1 MIARIHPAPLAGTVP
16 AIASKSMAHRMIIA
30 AALADAPTRV
40 VCDTTCEDIEAT
52 ARCLRALG
60 ARVERDGGAYVVE
73 PVLQGA
79 AARGAVLDCGE
90 SGSTLRFMLPVACAL
105 GADATFTG
113 ARRLGERPIAPL
125 TDELIAGGCEV
136 DGVGSFPLTVSG
148 SLRPGRF
155 ELPGDV
161 SSQYISGLL
170 LATAV
175 MDRPSEIRVSG
186 AVESRPYVNLTL
198 KVLDMFGVPSEAI
211 SGQAPDGG
219 RSTVFRVEGG
229 GFRSPG
235 QVAVEGDWSNAA
247 FWLCA
252 GAMGSSPV
260 CVDGLSLTSA
270 QGDRNILAALSR
282 FGAGVRRSTDAA
294 TIQPDKLVGFE
305 MSAQDIPDLVPIV
318 AAVAALADG
327 TTIIRDCKRLRMKE
341 SDRVATVTETLSR
354 LGADISIDEDSIVVR
369 GKPQLEGGE
378 VDAHND
384 HRIAMMAAI
393 AATRCAREVTI
404 HGAEAVNKSYPLF
417 FTHYRQLGGQVSFE
431 EGRSWHQSTAT
442 CCI

>member
-52 ARCLRALG
+52 VRCLRALG
-60 ARVERDGGAYVVE
+60 ARVERDGGAYAVE

-79 AARGAVLDCGE
+79 ATRGAVLDCGE

-113 ARRLGERPIAPL
+113 ARRLGERPISPL

-136 DGVGSFPLTVSG
+136 GGVGSFPLTVSG

-170 LATAV
+170 LAAAV

-198 KVLDMFGVPSEAI
+198 KVLDMYGVPSEAI

-219 RSTVFRVEGG
+219 RLTVFRVEGG
-229 GFRSPG
+229 GFHSPG

-252 GAMGSSPV
+252 GALGGSPV
-260 CVDGLSLTSA
+260 SVEGLDLASP
-270 QGDRNILAALSR
+270 QGDRTILAALSR
-282 FGAGVRRSTDAA
+282 FGTRIVRSTGSATVVPERLAGFDLDAR
-294 TIQPDKLVGFE
+294 DV
-305 MSAQDIPDLVPIV
+305 PDLVPVIS
-318 AAVAALADG
+318 AVASCAEG
-327 TTIIRDCKRLRMKE
+327 TTRIRNCGRLRLKE
-341 SDRVATVTETLSR
+341 SDRLQTTTETLR
-354 LGADISIDEDSIVVR
+354 ALGACIEVSGDDLVI
-369 GKPQLEGGE
+369 EGRERLAGGT
-378 VDAHND
+378 VASHND
-384 HRIAMMAAI
+384 HRIAMMAAV
-393 AATRCAREVTI
+393 AATRCERPVEI
-404 HGAEAVNKSYPLF
+404 RGAEAVAKSYPAF
-417 FTHYRQLGGQVSFE
+417 FDHYRLLGGSVE
-431 EGRSWHQSTAT
+431 TLEG
-442 CCI
+442 